1 VLFGPHVRVVLI
13 AKKPLGVDGQQGAL
27 KASFFEE
34 QPGTF
39 ITRRKG
45 ERVFVKA
52 AQSADVRSK

>member
-1 VLFGPHVRVVLI
+1 VVLI

-34 QPGTF
+34 RPGTF